1 MKWAVGVIDFQLTHL
16 KVFRWKTVEELTF
29 KILKRLDLPWVAF
42 ALHLFV
48 CPPLS
53 THSCRYCKN
62 KSIQLLCVCDSY
74 GGSLGPEG
82 PSLWLPKMQQE
93 QTVYI
98 DTTRLQVLNNF
109 TVADLSIF
117 KPHVLN
123 SFGTFGYL
131 VIVRFVSPG
140 SS

>member
-1 MKWAVGVIDFQLTHL
+1 
-16 KVFRWKTVEELTF
+16 
-29 KILKRLDLPWVAF
+29 
-42 ALHLFV
+42 
-48 CPPLS
+48 
-53 THSCRYCKN
+53 
-62 KSIQLLCVCDSY
+62 
-74 GGSLGPEG
+74 
-82 PSLWLPKMQQE
+82 MQQE

-98 DTTRLQVLNNF
+98 DRTRLQVLNNF

-117 KPHVLN
+117 EPHVLN